1 MNTNFHL
8 GIQLL
13 AMVPHPV
20 KAVVL
25 LFPISKEYE
34 EKRKEE
40 DAKIAKD
47 GQPAIDPTI
56 LWIKQTVRPCL
67 QLEISCT
74 HAFYRLEMPA
84 GPWVSFMLW
93 RMCVSSLSTS
103 MPQLMP
109 VYSQT

>member
-1 MNTNFHL
+1 M
-8 GIQLL
+8 L

-56 LWIKQTVRPCL
+56 LWIKQTVGLLFAALC
-67 QLEISCT
+67 EVANC
-74 HAFYRLEMPA
+74 
-84 GPWVSFMLW
+84 W
-93 RMCVSSLSTS
+93 
-103 MPQLMP
+103 
-109 VYSQT
+109 